1 MISSLEIGFSSA
13 KFRSDLNYDEF
24 KRKESGTHVINIQ
37 WFLNVR
43 KEITKGH
50 TSINAINLSNI
61 LNHKEVT
68 SYIP

>member
-13 KFRSDLNYDEF
+13 KLRSDLNYDEF

-50 TSINAINLSNI
+50 T
-61 LNHKEVT
+61 K
-68 SYIP
+68 